1 MANILVVDDEES
13 IGEVVEL
20 NLTLEGHR
28 VKRFT
33 SAEKAMEEFNRPGV
47 KFDIAIL
54 DYYAAG
60 YQRHI
65 SVRIHT
71 CQGQ

>member
-47 KFDIAIL
+47 KFDIVFHQSKQ
-54 DYYAAG
+54 YAEFVFG
-60 YQRHI
+60 K
-65 SVRIHT
+65 
-71 CQGQ
+71 

>member
-47 KFDIAIL
+47 K
-54 DYYAAG
+54 
-60 YQRHI
+60 
-65 SVRIHT
+65 SVSYTHLTLPTIVPV
-71 CQGQ
+71 